1 MRLFDISFAVLLC
14 NSMKS
19 SLFRLIQG
27 MCCDTDQYKV
37 TSLNSHLTY
46 CMLLP
51 LTQPLHWCRLSMGS
65 HHFFLSRSRTQAKQA
80 VAFSFHQPYPKYHQC
95 LFADVVGYQLSCRPE
110 ISGRSF
116 GGENSPMKF
125 CNSPQRLDPR
135 TMVFS
140 NEDV

>member
-65 HHFFLSRSRTQAKQA
+65 HHFFLSRSHTQAKQA

-95 LFADVVGYQLSCRPE
+95 LFADVVGYHYVAF
-110 ISGRSF
+110 RSIGYVF
-116 GGENSPMKF
+116 FRRGK
-125 CNSPQRLDPR
+125 
-135 TMVFS
+135 FS
-140 NEDV
+140 NEVWQQSTTSRSKNNGLFE